1 MITVMSMPFFI
12 LVREKDCV
20 IRCQGETGD
29 VQLTDIDDG
38 DDNDRH
44 DGAAR
49 EVKRAQVFTSSVF
62 CLGHCFILPDISIS
76 PEKSRNLEFGYLFR
90 VLKSHEF
97 FVAILKLGI

>member
-44 DGAAR
+44 DGA
-49 EVKRAQVFTSSVF
+49 KRAQVFTSSIF